1 MYMNSSRQRGFTL
14 IELLMFIVI
23 MTIGLLGI
31 LSVMDLTVQH
41 SADPMV
47 RKQAAAL
54 ADSVMEEILLMAYV
68 DPDGL
73 PNVVESGRSTYD
85 DVDDYNGL
93 TQTAFVLPTELAG
106 YGISIT
112 VAPAAALSGV
122 TMKKVTVTVTR
133 GDESISMVGYRAG
146 YL

>member
-1 MYMNSSRQRGFTL
+1 
-14 IELLMFIVI
+14 MFIVI

-54 ADSVMEEILLMAYV
+54 ADSVMEEILLMAYQ

-73 PNVVESGRSTYD
+73 PNVVESGRSSYD
-85 DVDDYNGL
+85 DVDDYNNLTETAFDLSAGL
-93 TQTAFVLPTELAG
+93 TG
-106 YGISIT
+106 YEILIT
-112 VAPAAALSGV
+112 VAPAAALSGI
-122 TMKKVTVTVTR
+122 TMKKITVKVTR
-133 GDESISMVGYRAG
+133 GDESVSMVGYRAD
-146 YL
+146 Y

>member
-1 MYMNSSRQRGFTL
+1 
-14 IELLMFIVI
+14 MFIVI

-54 ADSVMEEILLMAYV
+54 ADSVMEEILLMAFV
-68 DPDGL
+68 DPD
-73 PNVVESGRSTYD
+73 PIPSVEARRDLFD

-93 TQTAFVLPTELAG
+93 TETAFSLPTGLTG
-106 YGISIT
+106 YEILIS
-112 VAPAAALSGV
+112 VDPPAQLSGV
-122 TMKKVTVTVTR
+122 DMKKVTVQVTR
-133 GDESISMVGYRAG
+133 SDESVSMVGYRAN
-146 YL
+146 Y

>member
-1 MYMNSSRQRGFTL
+1 MNSSRQRGFTL

-23 MTIGLLGI
+23 ITIGLLGI

-73 PNVVESGRSTYD
+73 PNVLESGRSTYD

-93 TQTAFVLPTELAG
+93 TQAAFGLPTELAG
-106 YGISIT
+106 YEILIT

-122 TMKKVTVTVTR
+122 TMKKVTVQVTS